1 MMLFFNTG
9 FGFVRFV
16 SNDVKR
22 QLLLPSIQN
31 YFDKIGRSDL
41 DYLDGLLKS
50 SDYLTKKDK
59 IKKFFDFTQS
69 AIVKA
74 GYERYYPSCEFF
86 ISPNSRKYI
95 TFNSILADVEYFL
108 KNNLTSSDRGSYG
121 AKFLS
126 MPGIDKTLFRTLI
139 ETKIALFE
147 KMAEPSINEMHYSP
161 LINVLKNNIGTTY
174 EDQFCDLI
182 KKIYDWDNIFI
193 VMANSH
199 RHSKYIKIHGDN
211 SLKMLIAS
219 YSVRY
224 IPGYNLIG

>member
-9 FGFVRFV
+9 FGFVRFI

-31 YFDKIGRSDL
+31 YFDKIGKSDL

-74 GYERYYPSCEFF
+74 GYERYYPSYEFF

-95 TFNSILADVEYFL
+95 TFNSILADVENFL

-126 MPGIDKTLFRTLI
+126 IPGIDRTLFRTFI

-147 KMAEPSINEMHYSP
+147 KMVEPSSP

-193 VMANSH
+193 VMADSH
-199 RHSKYIKIHGDN
+199 RYIKIHGGN

-219 YSVRY
+219 YSARY